1 MLKKYTKFLDLLE
14 KVEKILLAVTVG
26 AMVLFMLYQVIL
38 RYIFRASNAWS
49 EELVGYLFVLDV
61 MLGAA
66 IAIRRNSHL
75 QIDVLINRFPPKVKN
90 VFTIGATVVGIVF
103 LCFLFRYSLTLCA
116 TATKNISAGLHISM
130 AIPYAVLPVGEVLMV
145 LSSIE
150 VILKNIAELRG
161 KKEESV

>member
-1 MLKKYTKFLDLLE
+1 MLKKYSKFLDF
-14 KVEKILLAVTVG
+14 VEKIEKALLAVTVG
-26 AMVLFMLYQVIL
+26 AMVVFMLYQVIL

-61 MLGAA
+61 MLGAS

-90 VFTIGATVVGIVF
+90 IFTIVATAVGVVF
-103 LCFLFRYSLTLCA
+103 LCFLFQYSVGLCK
-116 TATKNISAGLHISM
+116 TATTNISAGLHISM
-130 AIPYAVLPVGEVLMV
+130 AIPYAVMPVGEVLMI

-150 VILKNIAELRG
+150 VILKNIAEFRG
-161 KKEESV
+161 DKEAST